1 MTCPPHRAVQRAGPP
16 APCSQAVAPWD
27 WLSSPTSLIPPFSL
41 LPYLPTCSCANHQKQ
56 TKIRHTPAAEVYLVL
71 RHFLVFFI
79 VFLLVTQPTVT
90 TAFQSNL
97 WPLQTDTANSAP
109 SFVKASCYSTSDSS
123 VFHTEHP
130 LNISIL
136 EFSLFFLLY
145 NYWWEIL
152 SPLLLLRGWTFE
164 QIMFLVLIYFQNSS
178 PTFSVAAANNK
189 K

>member
-16 APCSQAVAPWD
+16 APCSQAVVPWD

-123 VFHTEHP
+123 FCFLYWTPIKHQHSWVF
-130 LNISIL
+130 S
-136 EFSLFFLLY
+136 FLLAVQ
-145 NYWWEIL
+145 
-152 SPLLLLRGWTFE
+152 LLMRNLIPTITAERLDIWTNNVF
-164 QIMFLVLIYFQNSS
+164 SS
-178 PTFSVAAANNK
+178 NLFSELQPYIFSCCC
-189 K
+189 